1 MNLVD
6 RKPICPSTN
15 KWPLWLNMLSTARPK
30 YRKSQFTER
39 KHQMDQR
46 KNENDRI
53 VSAPNISKLVSERS
67 RTLKKAI
74 KELRPIQVKFLLSL
88 PLTNEVLT
96 NEVVDLY
103 FWASVICIH
112 NFTDLGLALQIMRD
126 KWKDIVKWGS
136 DTCCG
141 YRGMHHWRETQ
152 EIKHQVTCLVYST
165 VLDKISKMRLKRTTY
180 MYNNFLLISF
190 YRSLIWL
197 CS

>member
-88 PLTNEVLT
+88 SLSQMKCSQMKWL
-96 NEVVDLY
+96 
-103 FWASVICIH
+103 ICIFELRWFA
-112 NFTDLGLALQIMRD
+112 FTILQIWDWLFRSCEINGRILLNEGLIRVA
-126 KWKDIVKWGS
+126 DIEECIIEGKRKKLSIKLPAWSILQCLIRSAKCGS
-136 DTCCG
+136 NG
-141 YRGMHHWRETQ
+141 
-152 EIKHQVTCLVYST
+152 
-165 VLDKISKMRLKRTTY
+165 
-180 MYNNFLLISF
+180 LLICIITF
-190 YRSLIWL
+190 Y
-197 CS
+197 